1 MGYGTMNEDGLFDQA
16 LGLERPWYVERT
28 LLDDERRQVV
38 VYLDFERGGT
48 FTCRGCGNNGCKA
61 YDTAEKRWRH
71 LDFLG
76 YRTILQAPSPR
87 VECPSCGV
95 RQAKLPWTR
104 PNRTLT
110 LPFEKFVV
118 DLAREM
124 PVRAVARVV
133 GEHDTRLWRI
143 VNHHAK

>member
-1 MGYGTMNEDGLFDQA
+1 MGYGTMDEDGLLDQA
-16 LGLERPWYVERT
+16 LGLELPWFVERT
-28 LLDDERRQVV
+28 LLDDEQRQIV
-38 VYLDFERGGT
+38 VYLNFGRGGT

-61 YDTAEKRWRH
+61 YDTAQKRWRH

-87 VECPSCGV
+87 VDCPSCGV
-95 RQAKLPWTR
+95 RQAELPWTR
-104 PNRTLT
+104 PHRKLT
-110 LPFEKFVV
+110 LPFEQFVV

-143 VNHHAK
+143 VNDYSE